1 MTELALRASAPLSLD
16 ERMRLAEAL
25 AQASLLPSDYAKN
38 PANVL
43 LAIDYAQGLGLDPGL
58 AVHVMD
64 VIEGTP
70 DLKASTLAGMVR
82 RAGHRLRVFG
92 DAKSATCQIIR
103 ADDPEFVYES
113 VWTIEMAEAAG
124 LTKKKN
130 WVAYPADML
139 RNRAM
144 KQCARMACSELFLGP
159 IAAVDIPD
167 GAPWPNT
174 STPAQQTAQAPPV
187 TTVTVDTTTGEVLMS
202 NKAQWQQIANL
213 ANGAQLGND
222 ELRAE
227 IKSIIGHP
235 IASASDL
242 THEEAI
248 DVIQALSAFLAAKAA
263 ALSVE
268 HTTEEEE
275 THQ

>member
-25 AQASLLPSDYAKN
+25 AQASLLPKDYAKS

-92 DAKSATCQIIR
+92 DSKSATCQIIR
-103 ADDPEFVYES
+103 ADDPDFVYES
-113 VWTIEMAEAAG
+113 VWTIEMAQAAG
-124 LTKKKN
+124 LAGKHAWK
-130 WVAYPADML
+130 AYPADML

-159 IAAVDIPD
+159 VAAIEAADE
-167 GAPWPNT
+167 APWPDT
-174 STPAQQTAQAPPV
+174 LTPAQQAAQDLPV
-187 TTVTVDTTTGEVLMS
+187 ATVTVDTDTGEIPMARGRQLQDIR
-202 NKAQWQQIANL
+202 AL
-213 ANGAQLGND
+213 APQSWTTEQLLQYVARVIGHQLAKPAD
-222 ELRAE
+222 LTAEEAE
-227 IKSIIGHP
+227 IVLD
-235 IASASDL
+235 AL
-242 THEEAI
+242 TQH
-248 DVIQALSAFLAAKAA
+248 
-263 ALSVE
+263 
-268 HTTEEEE
+268 TEE
-275 THQ
+275 TDQ

>member
-124 LTKKKN
+124 LAKKKN
-130 WVAYPADML
+130 WQAYPADML

-174 STPAQQTAQAPPV
+174 STPAQQAAQAPPV
-187 TTVTVDTTTGEVLMS
+187 TTVTVDLDTGEIPMS
-202 NKAQWQQIANL
+202 NMAQWEVIARL
-213 ANGAQLGND
+213 AKTAGLEGMS
-222 ELRAE
+222 ELREE

-235 IASASDL
+235 IKAASEL
-242 THEEAI
+242 THDEAI
-248 DVIQALSAFLAAKAA
+248 DVIRTLSTTLAAQAQQA
-263 ALSVE
+263 HDVPE
-268 HTTEEEE
+268 DEE

>member
-1 MTELALRASAPLSLD
+1 MSELARREPAPLSLD

-25 AQASLLPSDYAKN
+25 AGASMLPSDYAKN

-58 AVHVMD
+58 AVHIMD

-92 DAKSATCQIIR
+92 DTRSATCQIIR
-103 ADDPEFVYES
+103 HDDPEFVYES

-124 LTKKKN
+124 LSKKKN
-130 WVAYPADML
+130 WQAYPADML

-159 IAAVDIPD
+159 LAAPD
-167 GAPWPNT
+167 LTDDAPWPDT
-174 STPAQQTAQAPPV
+174 PTPAQQAAQAPPV
-187 TTVTVDTTTGEVLMS
+187 TTVTVDTDTGEIP
-202 NKAQWQQIANL
+202 AAHPQQIQEIRTL
-213 ANGAQLGND
+213 APESWTSEQL
-222 ELRAE
+222 LQYVARV
-227 IKSIIGHP
+227 IGHQLTKP
-235 IASASDL
+235 TDL
-242 THEEAI
+242 TAEEA
-248 DVIQALSAFLAAKAA
+248 DQVLDALTQ
-263 ALSVE
+263 
-268 HTTEEEE
+268 HTEE
-275 THQ
+275 TDQ